1 MLFQKYNQFFQLKK
15 THKMDNRER
24 KVTKN
29 DEISQA
35 LKKITYGFYIVTAR
49 KDSKEM
55 STRDEDFIAAG
66 TINWI
71 SQASFEPPLIT
82 AAIKKQS
89 DLHETIEKSRIF
101 NINIVGKG
109 EQEMLS
115 KFAKK
120 SDIEGNKING
130 YSFSKGNNGA
140 PVLDV
145 VPAYLECAVREDVT
159 IGDHS
164 IFVAEVTGG
173 GTRDADAVPLVEWET
188 NLHYGG

>member
-1 MLFQKYNQFFQLKK
+1 
-15 THKMDNRER
+15 MDNRER
-24 KVTKN
+24 KVTKH

-35 LKKITYGFYIVTAR
+35 LKKITYGFYIVTAK
-49 KDSKEM
+49 KDSDEM
-55 STRDEDFIAAG
+55 STRDKDFIAAG
-66 TINWI
+66 TISWI
-71 SQASFEPPLIT
+71 SQGSFEPPLVT

-89 DLHETIEKSRIF
+89 DLHETIEKSRVF

-109 EQEMLS
+109 EQDMLS
-115 KFAKK
+115 KFAKD
-120 SDIEGNKING
+120 SDVEGNKING
-130 YSFSKGNNGA
+130 YSFSEGSNGV
-140 PVLDV
+140 PVLDE

-173 GTRDADAVPLVEWET
+173 STRDAEAVPLVEWET